1 MSQRKSKRWWGIRK
15 KVFEGLLVT
24 AILGCV
30 ALTYSVNRQI
40 NSNNEMQIRKDVDVL
55 RDTTTMHVKQTIM
68 LRIERYNEYG
78 FNQASYA
85 ILSDLDN
92 EGRRYIAL
100 YDNEGT
106 LLVSS
111 KKSLFVVNKKATTSD
126 KSIITGNHGND
137 LKNAL
142 QGKASYTI
150 DRDNKDKLI
159 LYLSIPIKINEKQAG
174 IVRYYIDYTDLLLM
188 GRENTSTVLKITIG
202 IFVLV
207 FVLITFIIQMI
218 LSPIRQLA
226 GISNQVTDDLNAGK
240 YDESFYFS
248 LAPSSRKDELGDL
261 TNNYRIMVNTVQTQ
275 LEKLKKDKNQI
286 YELMENR
293 KEFYDNVTHELKT
306 PLTTISGYAQLL
318 QDNGIEDKDLF
329 QNGVQ
334 NILAESERL
343 HKMVIQL
350 LEMSTKDSQQIWE
363 TIELNQILRDV
374 SEAMELKAKRYDSHI
389 EFINIVP
396 IKITVLKD
404 RVREVFVNIIDNAIK
419 YGTNPQTIQISLS
432 KKIEWIEIAITNE
445 GKPNTEEDF
454 SHIFE
459 PFYRVDKQASRE
471 QGSAGLGLSICKQIM
486 KEHGGSI
493 RVSSKKGMTCFIIR
507 FPSK

>member
-1 MSQRKSKRWWGIRK
+1 MSQRKSKRWWGIRI
-15 KVFEGLLVT
+15 KVFEGLIAT
-24 AILGCV
+24 AILGFV
-30 ALTYSVNRQI
+30 ALTYSLNRQI
-40 NSNNEMQIRKDVDVL
+40 NSNIEMQIQKDVDAL
-55 RDTTTMHVKQTIM
+55 HDATIMNVKKAIM

-78 FNQASYA
+78 FIQASYA
-85 ILSDLDN
+85 ILSDLDSDAH
-92 EGRRYIAL
+92 RYVAL
-100 YDNEGT
+100 YDNDGS

-111 KKSLFVVNKKATTSD
+111 KKSLFSYKKKVTNSD
-126 KSIITGNHGND
+126 QAIVTGNHGDD
-137 LKNAL
+137 LQNAL
-142 QGKASYTI
+142 RGKASYTI
-150 DRDNKDKLI
+150 DRDSKDKLI
-159 LYLSIPIKINEKQAG
+159 IYFSIPIKLNRKQEG
-174 IVRYYIDYTDLLLM
+174 IVRYYIDYTDLLLA

-202 IFVLV
+202 IFVLA
-207 FVLITFIIQMI
+207 FVLVTIIIQML

-226 GISNQVTDDLNAGK
+226 KTSNQVADDLNVGK
-240 YDESFYFS
+240 YDQNFYFS

-261 TNNYRIMVNTVQTQ
+261 TNNYRIMLNTVQTQ

-329 QNGVQ
+329 RNGIQ
-334 NILAESERL
+334 NILDESERL
-343 HKMVIQL
+343 HKLVIQL

-363 TIELNQILRDV
+363 TIDLNQILRDV
-374 SEAMELKAKRYDSHI
+374 SEAMELKAKRYGSHI
-389 EFINIVP
+389 EFINIDP
-396 IKITVLKD
+396 IKISVLKD

-419 YGTNPQTIQISLS
+419 YGANPQTIQINLS
-432 KKIEWIEIAITNE
+432 KNIEWIEITITNE
-445 GKPNTEEDF
+445 GEPITEEDS

-459 PFYRVDKQASRE
+459 PFYRVDKQASSE

-493 RVSSKKGMTCFIIR
+493 HLSSKLEATCFIIR
-507 FPSK
+507 FPSN